1 MIGVTRL
8 LVRVETA
15 PAAVVSGRWTVA
27 CSRGSVS
34 KEAAGR
40 LSGNTPFTTELR
52 IPLAGA
58 DQCTVSASAGSG
70 GSITLTFLAG

>member
-15 PAAVVSGRWTVA
+15 PAAVVTGRWTVT
-27 CSRGSVS
+27 CSRGAVS
-34 KEAAGR
+34 RETSGG
-40 LSGNTPFTTELR
+40 LSGNTPFTTELQ

-58 DQCTVSASAGSG
+58 DRCTVSAGAGSG